1 MRLKK
6 AYFMKIRAFLI
17 SCFVLLH
24 FLFPHLSSAQ
34 DINEIL
40 AKMIEANFLASYE
53 GTLTTVL
60 INAPLTKIYRYKIV
74 NYGSYHRRE
83 ELLTDGI
90 NKEINFDD
98 GKYLWRFFP
107 SKNLVIKER
116 SRISSPIHFRIQKNF
131 DLLKQNY
138 EIQVIGEYNIN
149 TRSGY
154 KLLFK
159 PKKPDRPQQIF
170 WIDAKSGIPFKIEKY
185 GPDNKLVS
193 LSSFSKIRFV
203 VPKKKKGVFLMVPP
217 HTKITE
223 VKEEDNLSVEKAANL
238 MGNQIFFP
246 QYLPSGFTL
255 KDIVLR
261 FHGIKDKEKVL
272 QFFYTDGLSAISIFQ
287 KKYRPEDN
295 VVTSPSMVKI
305 KLDGKEAFLSTSG
318 TLNIVNINSHPL
330 NITVMGDVF
339 KEELIKV
346 AQSLKPKSTN

>member
-1 MRLKK
+1 
-6 AYFMKIRAFLI
+6 MKIKAFLI
-17 SCFVLLH
+17 SCFLLIR
-24 FLFPHLSSAQ
+24 FLSPHSSSAQ
-34 DINEIL
+34 DINQIL
-40 AKMIEANFLASYE
+40 LKMIEANSIASYE

-60 INAPLTKIYRYKIV
+60 INTPLTKVYRYRIV

-83 ELLTDGI
+83 ELLADGI
-90 NKEINFDD
+90 SKEINFDD

-107 SKNLVIKER
+107 SRNLVIKER
-116 SRISSPIHFRIQKNF
+116 SRISNPIHFRIKRNL
-131 DLLKQNY
+131 DLVKQNY
-138 EIQVIGEYNIN
+138 EIQVVGEYNIE

-170 WIDAKSGIPFKIEKY
+170 WIDAESGIPFKIEKY

-193 LSSFSKIRFV
+193 LSSFSKIRFF
-203 VPKKKKGVFLMVPP
+203 VPKKKKRGFLMVPA

-223 VKEEDNLSVEKAANL
+223 IKEEDNLSVDKAANL
-238 MGNQIFFP
+238 MGDQIFFP
-246 QYLPSGFTL
+246 EYLPSGFTL

-261 FHGIKDKEKVL
+261 LHGVNDKEKVL

-287 KKYRPEDN
+287 KKRRPEDN
-295 VVTSPSMVKI
+295 GIINPSAVKI
-305 KLDGKEAFLSTSG
+305 KLDGKGAFLTSSG

-330 NITVMGDVF
+330 NVTVMGDVF

-346 AQSLKPKSTN
+346 AQSLTLKSTK